1 MDLEPKN
8 LIKKATTTNQVP
20 KSAFFSCLYQFI
32 IKKRKKRKRKKREKE
47 EKREREKREEK
58 VQNSNLTNL
67 LSKLAYQ
74 IAYCNTENCAPLS
87 ILLCIY
93 ATEHEACL
101 MLSFALQLVYGV
113 SIIIIHVC
121 ILIIFCCSSIGF
133 ICISIQAFV
142 ISGLVI
148 TLSAPDSFLSVVLP
162 PNNSITASTPLIRA
176 RCQISDHGR
185 ILFILLIAFMG
196 SHARCHPPPPTSS
209 ILLIRS
215 IRRVYSSLD
224 RATSP
229 YYTPTHSLIS
239 SIAQN

>member
-1 MDLEPKN
+1 MDLEPKSV
-8 LIKKATTTNQVP
+8 LKKATTTNQVP
-20 KSAFFSCLYQFI
+20 QLAFFSCLYRFI

-67 LSKLAYQ
+67 S
-74 IAYCNTENCAPLS
+74 IASLHTYCILQLYNSTTCNTEHCALLS

-113 SIIIIHVC
+113 SIIIIYVC
-121 ILIIFCCSSIGF
+121 MPILIIFCCSSIGF

-142 ISGLVI
+142 ISGLVL
-148 TLSAPDSFLSVVLP
+148 TFSSAPESFLSVVLA
-162 PNNSITASTPLIRA
+162 PNNSITASTPLIRP

-185 ILFILLIAFMG
+185 ILFILQYCIYGQPCSMP
-196 SHARCHPPPPTSS
+196 PPPPTSQYC
-209 ILLIRS
+209 LF
-215 IRRVYSSLD
+215 VV
-224 RATSP
+224 
-229 YYTPTHSLIS
+229 
-239 SIAQN
+239 